1 MINFLKNPIKWWK
14 DRQAVKRHKKKMEE
28 KLKKLRDQDPF
39 IYE

>member
-14 DRQAVKRHKKKMEE
+14 DRKAAKDHKKKMEE
-28 KLKKLRDQDPF
+28 KLKKLREQDPF